1 MPVYVVWESHFPAEH
16 ADAGLEVT
24 EAIWLDMRAFA
35 GYLGHELIRDVTDAG
50 HLIVVSRWA
59 TRSAA
64 DEARD
69 RYAGHPNALRAN
81 SLVTEPRRRIV
92 GVGVLPARTG

>member
-1 MPVYVVWESHFPAEH
+1 MPVCVVWESHFSAEH

-35 GYLGHELIRDVTDAG
+35 GYLEHELIRDVTDAG
-50 HLIVVSRWA
+50 HLIVVSHWA

-64 DEARD
+64 DNARD
-69 RYAGHPNALRAN
+69 QYAGHPSAQRAN

-92 GVGVLPARTG
+92 GVRVSPPRNG